1 MWALAAALSSQFNHL
16 RDSLYQEATKMLG
29 QTQMH
34 SVQYG
39 TDTSQLE
46 LAQAWI
52 LISIY
57 ELTQVTFQRAWSSAG
72 RAIRLVQLMRL
83 GALDAEPVGADD
95 FVVLEEQRRTFW
107 TAFCLDRLTCIMEKL
122 PLTLSEQPICTR
134 LPCPEQAFQS
144 GSPVVMPFLSQALES
159 AGPNLLFSPFVE
171 SILFTALWG
180 RVFVHQQLC
189 AAELVHGA
197 LSDEFCDRQLRLDD
211 LLSRR
216 MAQFEHTYPYTTV
229 EVDQMLLFTSI
240 IGQMTVMAL
249 CKAAEL
255 ALQDAARYG
264 DIVLQG
270 YQWRAPTAAK
280 DISRLIDYLDGF
292 SLFNVGS
299 IIKLVNTSL
308 VILTRIGRIRFT
320 LSHLCLYI

>member
-1 MWALAAALSSQFNHL
+1 
-16 RDSLYQEATKMLG
+16 MLG
-29 QTQMH
+29 QTQVH
-34 SVQYG
+34 FTQDEA
-39 TDTSQLE
+39 DTSQLE

-57 ELTQVTFQRAWSSAG
+57 EFIQGTFQRAWSSAG

-83 GALDAEPVGADD
+83 GDLDAEPVGADD
-95 FVVLEEQRRTFW
+95 FVVREEQRRTFW
-107 TAFCLDRLTCIMEKL
+107 IAFCLDRLTCIMEKL
-122 PLTLSEQPICTR
+122 PLTLSEHPVCTR

-144 GSPVVMPFLSQALES
+144 GSPVVMPFLSQVLES
-159 AGPNLLFSPFVE
+159 AEADPLISPFAE

-180 RVFVHQQLC
+180 RVFVHQQLS

-197 LSDEFCDRQLRLDD
+197 LSDDFCDRQLQLDD

-216 MAQFEHTYPYTTV
+216 MAQFQHTYPYTTV
-229 EVDQMLLFTSI
+229 EVDQMLLFTSF

-255 ALQDAARYG
+255 APQDAARYG

-270 YQWRAPTAAK
+270 YQWRALTAAK
-280 DISRLIDYLDGF
+280 DISRLIEYLDGF
-292 SLFNVGS
+292 SLYKVCPS
-299 IIKLVNTSL
+299 INSL
-308 VILTRIGRIRFT
+308 AISLLILTRTGPVRFT
-320 LSHLCLYI
+320 LSHLCLCI

>member
-1 MWALAAALSSQFNHL
+1 
-16 RDSLYQEATKMLG
+16 
-29 QTQMH
+29 
-34 SVQYG
+34 
-39 TDTSQLE
+39 
-46 LAQAWI
+46 
-52 LISIY
+52 
-57 ELTQVTFQRAWSSAG
+57 
-72 RAIRLVQLMRL
+72 
-83 GALDAEPVGADD
+83 
-95 FVVLEEQRRTFW
+95 
-107 TAFCLDRLTCIMEKL
+107 MEKL

-144 GSPVVMPFLSQALES
+144 GSPVLMPFLSQALES
-159 AGPNLLFSPFVE
+159 AGPNPLFSPFLE

-197 LSDEFCDRQLRLDD
+197 LSDDFCDRQLRLDD

-216 MAQFEHTYPYTTV
+216 MSQFEHTYPHTTV
-229 EVDQMLLFTSI
+229 EVDQMLLFTSM

-255 ALQDAARYG
+255 APRDAARYG

-280 DISRLIDYLDGF
+280 DISRLIDYVNGF
-292 SLFNVGS
+292 SLFKVG
-299 IIKLVNTSL
+299 
-308 VILTRIGRIRFT
+308 
-320 LSHLCLYI
+320 

>member
-1 MWALAAALSSQFNHL
+1 
-16 RDSLYQEATKMLG
+16 MLG
-29 QTQMH
+29 ETQMH

-52 LISIY
+52 LVSIY

-83 GALDAEPVGADD
+83 GALDAGPVGADD

-107 TAFCLDRLTCIMEKL
+107 VTFCLDRLTCIMEKL
-122 PLTLSEQPICTR
+122 PLTLGEQPICTR
-134 LPCPEQAFQS
+134 LPCPEHAFQS
-144 GSPVVMPFLSQALES
+144 GSPVVMPFLEQALES
-159 AGPNLLFSPFVE
+159 AEPDPLFSPFVE

-197 LSDEFCDRQLRLDD
+197 LSDDFCDRQLQLDD

-216 MAQFEHTYPYTTV
+216 MAQFEHTYPYTAV
-229 EVDQMLLFTSI
+229 EVDQILLFTSM
-240 IGQMTVMAL
+240 IGQMTAMAL

-255 ALQDAARYG
+255 GPQDAARYG
-264 DIVLQG
+264 DIMLQR
-270 YQWRAPTAAK
+270 YQWRAPAAAK

-299 IIKLVNTSL
+299 IIKSLNTSL
-308 VILTRIGRIRFT
+308 VVLTRIGPIRFT
-320 LSHLCLYI
+320 LLFLCLCI

>member
-1 MWALAAALSSQFNHL
+1 MLS
-16 RDSLYQEATKMLG
+16 
-29 QTQMH
+29 QTQVH
-34 SVQYG
+34 FVQDG
-39 TDTSQLE
+39 ADTSQLE

-57 ELTQVTFQRAWSSAG
+57 ESTQVTFQRAWSSAG

-83 GALDAEPVGADD
+83 GALDAEPVDADD
-95 FVVLEEQRRTFW
+95 FVVREEQRRTFW
-107 TAFCLDRLTCIMEKL
+107 IAFCLDRLTCIMENL

-159 AGPNLLFSPFVE
+159 AEPNPLFSPFVE

-197 LSDEFCDRQLRLDD
+197 LSDDFCDRQLQLDD

-216 MAQFEHTYPYTTV
+216 MAQFQHTYPCTTV
-229 EVDQMLLFTSI
+229 EVDQMLLFTSLI
-240 IGQMTVMAL
+240 AQMTVMAL

-255 ALQDAARYG
+255 APQDSARYG

-280 DISRLIDYLDGF
+280 DISRLIEYLDGF
-292 SLFNVGS
+292 SLFKVGPTMKS
-299 IIKLVNTSL
+299 LATSL
-308 VILTRIGRIRFT
+308 VILTRIGSIRFT
-320 LSHLCLYI
+320 LLHLCPYILARD